1 MDWYYEGNGEQQG
14 PVPEAVLIDLYH
26 QGKLTGDSRVWR
38 QGMSDWDL
46 MSESFPSLDQVI
58 CSGCNEYVDES
69 SIVPAGDLSVCPSC
83 KDEVLQ
89 RMREGIPLTQDSN
102 FREIREKH
110 LKHEASIRS
119 IGLLYYLGG
128 GVALLL
134 TVGMI
139 FAITNGDILAAE
151 SVTLAM
157 LTLFYGILMVTV
169 FWVGYGFRKLKPWV
183 KIPGGI
189 LAGIGLLGFPLGTVI
204 NAYVLYL
211 LFSNKGKRVLSKD
224 YQEIIQATPDM
235 KYRSRIG
242 LLLLIVI
249 LLIFLSAF
257 FVSNSPN

>member
-102 FREIREKH
+102 FREIREN
-110 LKHEASIRS
+110 LPITGPFFFDCA
-119 IGLLYYLGG
+119 L
-128 GVALLL
+128 ALLQTAQPL
-134 TVGMI
+134 TVSTPSLG
-139 FAITNGDILAAE
+139 AQLGK
-151 SVTLAM
+151 SS
-157 LTLFYGILMVTV
+157 
-169 FWVGYGFRKLKPWV
+169 
-183 KIPGGI
+183 
-189 LAGIGLLGFPLGTVI
+189 GLG
-204 NAYVLYL
+204 
-211 LFSNKGKRVLSKD
+211 S
-224 YQEIIQATPDM
+224 
-235 KYRSRIG
+235 
-242 LLLLIVI
+242 
-249 LLIFLSAF
+249 
-257 FVSNSPN
+257 